1 MTPNMAANS
10 ETSVA
15 SLYNNEVVT
24 ATYIQHRFS
33 SSWGKLLHASQVRQI
48 NHVIRDY
55 QPHTILEIAPGP
67 ARIAVDLKGVQQG
80 LMIEYSKEMLKL
92 AKHHLSSAGLESLW
106 ELHQHNA
113 FDLESLHL
121 QCDLLYSFRFIRH
134 FDISDRA
141 RLYQAIHGSLIPRG
155 LFMLDVVN
163 RRVRQQLDLKYGPP
177 SEQGL
182 KVFDATYSPEEF
194 RHELTTYGFEVL
206 SLTPVLR
213 CFEFQSRV
221 SYMIDHRLAT
231 LANLAVHMLERV
243 PLQHPLEWIALCRK
257 LS

>member
-10 ETSVA
+10 ESSVA
-15 SLYNNEVVT
+15 TLYSNETVA
-24 ATYIQHRFS
+24 ATYIQTRFT
-33 SSWGKLLHASQVRQI
+33 SSWGKVLHASQVRQI

-67 ARIAVDLKGVQQG
+67 ARIAIDLKGVRHG
-80 LMIEYSKEMLKL
+80 LMIEYNEEMLNL

-106 ELHQHNA
+106 EFHQHNA
-113 FDLESLHL
+113 FDLDSLHL
-121 QCDLLYSFRFIRH
+121 QCHLLYSFRFIRH
-134 FDISDRA
+134 FDIPDRA
-141 RLYQAIHGSLIPRG
+141 RLYQAIHRSLIPRG

-163 RRVRQQLDLKYGPP
+163 RHARQRLDLKYGPT
-177 SEQGL
+177 SEHGL

-194 RHELTTYGFEVL
+194 RHELRTYGFEVL

-213 CFEFQSRV
+213 YFELQSRI

-231 LANLAVHMLERV
+231 FANLTVRMLEKL
-243 PLQHPLEWIALCRK
+243 PAFHPLEWIALCQK
-257 LS
+257 LL

>member
-10 ETSVA
+10 ESSVA
-15 SLYNNEVVT
+15 SLYSNEAVA
-24 ATYIQHRFS
+24 ATYIQTRFS
-33 SSWGKLLHASQVRQI
+33 SPWGKLLHTSQVRQI
-48 NHVIRDY
+48 NHVIRDH
-55 QPHTILEIAPGP
+55 QPHTIIEIAPGP
-67 ARIAVDLKGVQQG
+67 ARIAVDLTGVRHG
-80 LMIEYSKEMLKL
+80 LMLDSSEEMLKL
-92 AKHHLSSAGLESLW
+92 AKHRLSSAGMESLW

-134 FDISDRA
+134 FDTSERA
-141 RLYQAIHGSLIPRG
+141 RLYQAIYGSLMPRG

-163 RRVRQQLDLKYGPP
+163 RHVRQRLDLKYGLP
-177 SEQGL
+177 SEHGL

-194 RHELTTYGFEVL
+194 RHELTPYGFEVL

-213 CFEFQSRV
+213 CFEIQSRI
-221 SYMIDHRLAT
+221 SYMMDHYLPT
-231 LANLAVHMLERV
+231 FANLIVRMLERV
-243 PLQHPLEWIALCRK
+243 PLQHPLEWVALCQK